1 MNGNQLKLFMMSLML
16 LDHLI
21 PLLPP
26 QFATPIH
33 MVTRCV
39 AVFFAFMA
47 VEGFHYTRSRKNYLL
62 RLYGWAAIM
71 FTGNT
76 LINSLIIK
84 DPMYFSYNNIF
95 LTLAVGVTILS
106 LIDFAKHE
114 KKTVFKIITT
124 ILTIIL
130 TLAVCLGLI
139 PAEGG
144 FVIIPFMLLSYFFRN
159 NAKKRDISYMIFA
172 IPLFIMPLLG
182 LPNYSFEMIK
192 EQIGGNPDFLFILV
206 IPFIHLYNGKKGN
219 SNPAFKYLF
228 YIFYSVHL
236 WIITL
241 VNFYL
246 HQG

>member
-16 LDHLI
+16 LDHLAI
-21 PLLPP
+21 LLPL
-26 QFATPIH
+26 QFGDPIH

-71 FTGNT
+71 FIGNT
-76 LINSLIIK
+76 LINTLIIK
-84 DPMYFSYNNIF
+84 DPMYFSHNNIF

-106 LIDFAKHE
+106 LIDFAKRV
-114 KKTVFKIITT
+114 KKTVVKIVTT
-124 ILTIIL
+124 IVTIIL

-144 FVIIPFMLLSYFFRN
+144 LVVIPFMLLSYFFRD
-159 NAKKRDISYMIFA
+159 NAKKRDLSYMILA
-172 IPLFIMPLLG
+172 IPLLIMPLLG
-182 LPNYSFEMIK
+182 LPDYSFEMIK
-192 EQIGGNPDFLFILV
+192 IQLSGNPEFLFILV
-206 IPFIHLYNGKKGN
+206 IPFIHLYNGSKGS

-228 YIFYSVHL
+228 YVFYPAHL

-246 HQG
+246 HHS